1 MNRAASQQLSYGTVL
16 WMKNL
21 PRDLAWGALSLYHRG
36 GQVEDAVDALNRRPD
51 GSRVEEVHLE
61 QPEPRV
67 RAIQSLQV
75 LRFAL
80 VLCKNNPFKQSKS

>member
-1 MNRAASQQLSYGTVL
+1 M
-16 WMKNL
+16 
-21 PRDLAWGALSLYHRG
+21 
-36 GQVEDAVDALNRRPD
+36 EDAVDALNRRPD